1 MQLQTTRNKLCNTKP
16 CHVIENSICKVYSS
30 YSSPHFLSLF
40 LSVIRSCSVFAFMF
54 INEWLAMKLPVPKTY
69 FFTKTLQIGEVA
81 FLPVAWCTA
90 VFPKQ
95 EYAENSKCA
104 RMHIT
109 ETVGKHVV
117 LNALKQ

>member
-1 MQLQTTRNKLCNTKP
+1 
-16 CHVIENSICKVYSS
+16 
-30 YSSPHFLSLF
+30 
-40 LSVIRSCSVFAFMF
+40 
-54 INEWLAMKLPVPKTY
+54 MKLPVPKLFFS
-69 FFTKTLQIGEVA
+69 FFTKTLQIGAVA

-104 RMHIT
+104 CMHIA

-117 LNALKQ
+117 FNALKQ